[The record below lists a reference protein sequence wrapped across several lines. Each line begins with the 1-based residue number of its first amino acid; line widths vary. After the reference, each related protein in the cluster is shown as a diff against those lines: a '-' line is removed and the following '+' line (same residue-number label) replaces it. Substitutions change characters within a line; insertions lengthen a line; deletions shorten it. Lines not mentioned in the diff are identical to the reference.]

1 MSESLLSLDAAL
13 ANLLAAARP
22 LSDHE
27 TCAAAAAMGRVLAT
41 SLVSAVSVPPL
52 DNAAM
57 DGYALRLSD
66 WNEAAGLFTGLPI
79 SQRIPAGHLGSE
91 LMPGTAA
98 RIFTGAPLPP
108 GADCVVMQE
117 DCTVAEGR
125 VRIAAAP
132 WPGSHI
138 RRAGEDIR
146 AGQTVLVAGTRLGPA
161 QLGVAASVGASDLH
175 VVRRL
180 KAAVFFTGDELV
192 QPGQPLPPGRIYNSN
207 RATLIA
213 LLDQIGVE
221 VIDLGQ
227 VPDRLDATVA
237 TLERAAEAAD
247 VVITSGGVSVGE
259 EDHVKA
265 AVAQLGRIE
274 MWKVAM
280 KPGKPLL
287 HGRVG
292 RADFL
297 GLPGNPV
304 SAFVVFC
311 LFVRPFL
318 LRRMG
323 AEATAAHSFTVPA
336 AFDWPGIGKSAGSRR
351 EFLRARLE
359 DGWAMLYPN
368 QSSGVLTSLAWADG
382 LVDVEAGSSV
392 TKGGPVR
399 FLPLSELLK

>member
-1 MSESLLSLDAAL
+1 MSESPLSVDAAR
-13 ANLLAAARP
+13 ASLLAAAKP

-27 TCAAAAAMGRVLAT
+27 TCPADAALGRVLA
-41 SLVSAVSVPPL
+41 SPLVSGVTVPPL

-57 DGYALRLSD
+57 DGYALRFADWSD
-66 WNEAAGLFTGLPI
+66 AAGLPAWLPV
-79 SQRIPAGHLGSE
+79 SQRIPAGTLGTK
-91 LMPGTAA
+91 LAPGTAA

-117 DCTVAEGR
+117 DCEVHEGAM
-125 VRIAAAP
+125 RIAVAP
-132 WPGSHI
+132 RAGSHI

-146 AGQTVLVAGTRLGPA
+146 AGQTVLESGTRLGPA
-161 QLGVAASVGASDLH
+161 QLGVAASAGASELA
-175 VVRRL
+175 VFRRL
-180 KAAVFFTGDELV
+180 KAAVFFTGDEIV
-192 QPGQPLPPGRIYNSN
+192 MPGQPLTPGRIYNSN

-213 LLDQIGVE
+213 LLTQLGLE

-227 VPDRLDATVA
+227 VPDRHDATVA
-237 TLERAAEAAD
+237 ILERAAQAAD

-265 AVAQLGRIE
+265 AVEKLGRIE

-280 KPGKPLL
+280 KPGKPLVY
-287 HGRVG
+287 GRVG
-292 RADFL
+292 NADFL

-323 AEATAAHSFTVPA
+323 AEDAPATAFTVPA
-336 AFDWPGIGKSAGSRR
+336 GFDWPGIGGSAGKRR
-351 EFLRARLE
+351 EFVRARLE

-382 LVDVEAGSSV
+382 LVDVEAGARV
-392 TKGGPVR
+392 EKGDPVR
-399 FLPLSELLK
+399 FIPLAELLK

>member
-1 MSESLLSLDAAL
+1 MSESLLSVDAAL
-13 ANLLAAARP
+13 ANLLAAAQP
-22 LSDHE
+22 TSDHE
-27 TCAAAAAMGRVLAT
+27 TCPAEAALNRVLAT
-41 SLVSAVSVPPL
+41 AVVSGVTVPPL

-66 WNEAAGLFTGLPI
+66 WSAAAWLPI
-79 SQRIPAGHLGSE
+79 SQRIPAGTLGTE
-91 LMPGTAA
+91 LEPGTAA
-98 RIFTGAPLPP
+98 RIFTGAPVPP

-117 DCTVAEGR
+117 DCEVTAGKVR
-125 VRIAAAP
+125 VTAAP
-132 WPGSHI
+132 RAGSHI

-146 AGQTVLVAGTRLGPA
+146 AGQVVLEAGTRLGPA
-161 QLGVAASVGASDLH
+161 QLGVAASVGASEFD

-180 KAAVFFTGDELV
+180 KAALFFTGDEIVL
-192 QPGQPLPPGRIYNSN
+192 PGRPLPPGRIYNSN
-207 RATLIA
+207 RATLVA
-213 LLDQIGVE
+213 LLTRLGVE

-227 VPDRLDATVA
+227 VPDQLDATVA
-237 TLERAAEAAD
+237 TLERAAMAAD

-265 AVAQLGRIE
+265 AVERLGRIE

-280 KPGKPLL
+280 KPGKPLVY
-287 HGRVG
+287 GRVG
-292 RADFL
+292 NADFL

-304 SAFVVFC
+304 STYVVFC

-323 AEATAAHSFTVPA
+323 AEAPAAAAFDVPA
-336 AFDWPGIGKSAGSRR
+336 GFDWPGIGKSAGTRR
-351 EFLRARLE
+351 EFLRARLQ

-382 LVDVEAGSSV
+382 LVDIEAGTSV
-392 TKGGPVR
+392 ENGDLVR
-399 FLPLSELLK
+399 FIPLSELLE

>member
-1 MSESLLSLDAAL
+1 MSESPLTVDVAL
-13 ANLLAAARP
+13 ANLLTAAKP
-22 LSDHE
+22 ISDHE
-27 TCAAAAAMGRVLAT
+27 TCPAEAALGRVLAT
-41 SLVSAVSVPPL
+41 PLVANVTVPPL
-52 DNAAM
+52 DNSAM
-57 DGYALRLSD
+57 DGYALRLAD
-66 WNEAAGLFTGLPI
+66 WSAEGWLPV
-79 SQRIPAGHLGSE
+79 SQRIPAGTIGAE
-91 LMPGTAA
+91 LAPNTVA
-98 RIFTGAPLPP
+98 RIFTGAPVPA

-117 DCTVAEGR
+117 DCEVNDGKVRVAA
-125 VRIAAAP
+125 IPKA
-132 WPGSHI
+132 GSHI

-146 AGQTVLVAGTRLGPA
+146 AGQTVLEAGARLGPA
-161 QLGVAASVGASDLH
+161 QLGVAASVGATELG

-180 KAAVFFTGDELV
+180 KAAVFFTGDEIVL
-192 QPGQPLPPGRIYNSN
+192 PGQPLAPGRIYNSN

-213 LLDQIGVE
+213 LLTQMGIE

-237 TLERAAEAAD
+237 TLERAARAAD

-265 AVAQLGRIE
+265 AVEQLGRIE

-280 KPGKPLL
+280 KPGKPLVY
-287 HGRVG
+287 GRVG
-292 RADFL
+292 NADFL

-323 AEATAAHSFTVPA
+323 AEALPAATFSVPA
-336 AFDWPGIGKSAGSRR
+336 GFDWVKPGKRR

-382 LVDVEAGSSV
+382 LVDIEAGTSV
-392 TKGGPVR
+392 GNGDPVR
-399 FLPLSELLK
+399 FIPLSEMLK

>member
-1 MSESLLSLDAAL
+1 MSESLLTVDAAL
-13 ANLLAAARP
+13 ANLLAAALP
-22 LSDHE
+22 ISDHE
-27 TCAAAAAMGRVLAT
+27 TCPAEAALGRVLST
-41 SLVSAVSVPPL
+41 PLVSEVTVPPL

-57 DGYALRLSD
+57 DGYALRLAD
-66 WNEAAGLFTGLPI
+66 WSAENWLPI
-79 SQRIPAGHLGSE
+79 SQRIPAGSLGGE
-91 LMPGTAA
+91 LAPGTAA
-98 RIFTGAPLPP
+98 RIFTGAPVPP

-117 DCTVAEGR
+117 DCEVNDDK
-125 VRIAAAP
+125 VRLAAAP
-132 WPGSHI
+132 KLGSHI

-146 AGQTVLVAGTRLGPA
+146 AGQTVLEAGARLGPA
-161 QLGVAASVGASDLH
+161 QLGVAASVGATELG
-175 VVRRL
+175 VARRL
-180 KAAVFFTGDELV
+180 KAAVFFTGDEIVL
-192 QPGQPLPPGRIYNSN
+192 PGQPLAPGRIYNSN
-207 RATLIA
+207 RATLVA
-213 LLDQIGVE
+213 LLTQMGIE
-221 VIDLGQ
+221 VVDLGQ

-237 TLERAAEAAD
+237 TLERAALAAD

-265 AVAQLGRIE
+265 AVERLGRIE

-280 KPGKPLL
+280 KPGKPLVY
-287 HGRVG
+287 GRVG
-292 RADFL
+292 NADFL

-323 AEATAAHSFTVPA
+323 AEALPASTFTVPA
-336 AFDWPGIGKSAGSRR
+336 GFDWPKPGKRR

-382 LVDVEAGSSV
+382 LVDIEAGASV
-392 TKGGPVR
+392 ENGDLVR
-399 FLPLSELLK
+399 FIPLSELLK